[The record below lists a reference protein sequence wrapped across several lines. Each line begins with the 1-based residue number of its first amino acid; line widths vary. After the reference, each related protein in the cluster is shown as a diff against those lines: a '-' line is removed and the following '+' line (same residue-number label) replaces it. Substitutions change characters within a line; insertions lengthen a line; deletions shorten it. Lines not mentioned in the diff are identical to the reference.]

1 MTTNLASVAGPSRQ
15 QPKSERISPSN
26 SGANSPPGEL
36 RSTVSVSKPGLSV
49 GENGEV
55 IKVPAF
61 LNKLFSM
68 VSEPE
73 TDNLIYWADSGD
85 SFFVPNHER
94 LAEELLPRFFKHRNF
109 SSFVRQLNMYGFH
122 KVPHLQ
128 SGVLKNESPTELWEF
143 VNPFFKRDQPQLLSR
158 VMRKNNRPAVATPA
172 QGSTGTRSS
181 SRQAAANAQI
191 GTGYP
196 GVHLLTD
203 GTTEGEAGPLVGP
216 AAQLADLHAIQT
228 GINAIRQTQAAI
240 GADLKALQASN
251 EHLWREAL
259 ESRERQQKHE
269 ETIDL
274 IVSFLER
281 LFGTEGEGL
290 KGLKEAMRRGV
301 GPNRNSR
308 AREDSGS
315 DDAAA
320 AKRQRLMIEDGRA
333 SGLGGSGSKN
343 DQSPQPRLVE
353 IQEPVVETASNSGR
367 SSTEPWQSTG
377 PRFTALPTDEDGVSP
392 HTTTH
397 SRSASVGKVER
408 GYEGD
413 ARTNG
418 SGAGAATGG
427 TATPSTANVN
437 LGTPNM
443 GTPNMGTPNMG
454 TPNMGHQP
462 PHQVTPY
469 GAGHVLEGADPS
481 GLNLDPNLLQTT
493 IGSLLQ
499 SPAAAQMFLNSLS
512 HSVQGQSLSTPSKAV
527 PPAPSV
533 TGPNVNDPTLALF
546 SPLPPELVNNTNN
559 LFGAYQKAAGVGGD
573 VDKLQDSIDSL
584 VRSMGLDL
592 PPGDP
597 NGASTNGTASTG
609 YHQDTSLP
617 SEGTFDG
624 GEFNVDELLDQLT
637 NNNHEGEGV

>member
-15 QPKSERISPSN
+15 QPKSERIFPSD
-26 SGANSPPGEL
+26 SGANSPPDEL

-158 VMRKNNRPAVATPA
+158 VMRKNNRPAVVPPT
-172 QGSTGTRSS
+172 QGGSTGTRSS
-181 SRQAAANAQI
+181 ARQAAANAQI

-216 AAQLADLHAIQT
+216 TAQLADLHAIQT

-301 GPNRNSR
+301 GPNRNAR
-308 AREDSGS
+308 AREDSTS
-315 DDAAA
+315 EETAA
-320 AKRQRLMIEDGRA
+320 AKRRRLMIEDGRPMG
-333 SGLGGSGSKN
+333 SSGSKN
-343 DQSPQPRLVE
+343 DDSPQPRLVE

-367 SSTEPWQSTG
+367 SSTEPWQSSG
-377 PRFTALPTDEDGVSP
+377 PRFTALSTDEDGVSP
-392 HTTTH
+392 Q
-397 SRSASVGKVER
+397 
-408 GYEGD
+408 
-413 ARTNG
+413 
-418 SGAGAATGG
+418 
-427 TATPSTANVN
+427 TATPSRSTSVGKLDLGYDGEARANGGSVRGGSATPVN
-437 LGTPNM
+437 AGNV
-443 GTPNMGTPNMG
+443 
-454 TPNMGHQP
+454 NMGHP
-462 PHQVTPY
+462 NAMGHQQHTVAPY
-469 GAGHVLEGADPS
+469 TSGHVLEGADPS

-512 HSVQGQSLSTPSKAV
+512 HSVQGQSLSTPAKV
-527 PPAPSV
+527 PPSPPVA
-533 TGPNVNDPTLALF
+533 GPNVNDPTLALF

-559 LFGAYQKAAGVGGD
+559 LLGAYQKATGVGGD
-573 VDKLQDSIDSL
+573 VEKLQDSIDSL

-592 PPGDP
+592 PSGSANGTCT
-597 NGASTNGTASTG
+597 NGADSGF
-609 YHQDTSLP
+609 HQDTSLP

-624 GEFNVDELLDQLT
+624 GGFNVDELLDQLT
-637 NNNHEGEGV
+637 NNNHHEGENM

>member
-15 QPKSERISPSN
+15 QPKSDRISPSD
-26 SGANSPPGEL
+26 SGANSPDEL

-158 VMRKNNRPAVATPA
+158 VMRKNNRPAVVAPT
-172 QGSTGTRSS
+172 QGGSTGTRSS
-181 SRQAAANAQI
+181 ARQAAANAQI

-203 GTTEGEAGPLVGP
+203 GTTEGEAGPLIGP
-216 AAQLADLHAIQT
+216 TAQLADLQAIQT

-301 GPNRNSR
+301 GPNRNAR
-308 AREDSGS
+308 AREDSTS
-315 DDAAA
+315 EEAAA
-320 AKRQRLMIEDGRA
+320 AKRRRLMIEDGR
-333 SGLGGSGSKN
+333 SMGSSGSKN
-343 DQSPQPRLVE
+343 DDSPQPRLVE

-367 SSTEPWQSTG
+367 SSTEPWQSSG
-377 PRFTALPTDEDGVSP
+377 PRFTALSTDEDGVSP
-392 HTTTH
+392 QTATH
-397 SRSASVGKVER
+397 SRSTSVG
-408 GYEGD
+408 
-413 ARTNG
+413 G
-418 SGAGAATGG
+418 S
-427 TATPSTANVN
+427 ATPVNAGNV
-437 LGTPNM
+437 
-443 GTPNMGTPNMG
+443 
-454 TPNMGHQP
+454 NMGHP
-462 PHQVTPY
+462 NAMGHQLHALAPY
-469 GAGHVLEGADPS
+469 TSGHVLEGADPT

-512 HSVQGQSLSTPSKAV
+512 HSVQGQSLSTPSKV
-527 PPAPSV
+527 PPSPPVA
-533 TGPNVNDPTLALF
+533 GPNVNDPTLALF

-559 LFGAYQKAAGVGGD
+559 LLGAYQKAAGVGGD
-573 VDKLQDSIDSL
+573 VEKLQDSIDSL

-592 PPGDP
+592 PSGSV
-597 NGASTNGTASTG
+597 NGTSTNGADSG

-624 GEFNVDELLDQLT
+624 GDFNVDELLDQLT
-637 NNNHEGEGV
+637 NNNHHEGENV